1 MSAATVISVINSL
14 LLLGVGFV
22 LGQLWRV
29 IAELKRSTDAL
40 IVGLSEQGLIPPK
53 KPNGAG
59 RHRGTYV

>member
-1 MSAATVISVINSL
+1 MSAETAISIINSF

-40 IVGLSEQGLIPPK
+40 IVELAEQGLIPPK

-59 RHRGTYV
+59 RHRGNHV